1 MLSKEEAIR
10 KHREMWNWI
19 ADRIME
25 RKRSVIIHRLK
36 QEYVV
41 QHDEEILY
49 NCYMCDYCVGILDG
63 EELEERCKYCPL
75 DWESDGDKYGLR
87 QCLDNHEE
95 EGLYRKVQGTVIWEE
110 QYILCKK
117 IANLKEVGQ

>member
-25 RKRSVIIHRLK
+25 RKRLVDVDELK
-36 QEYVV
+36 REYVE
-41 QHDEEILY
+41 QHNEEILY
-49 NCYMCDYCVGILDG
+49 NCYLCDYCAGILNG
-63 EELEERCKYCPL
+63 EEFEERCKYCPL
-75 DWESDGDKYGLR
+75 DWESDGDEDGLY
-87 QCLDNHEE
+87 QFLENHGEI
-95 EGLYRKVQGTVIWEE
+95 GLYREADRTVLWEE
-110 QYILCKK
+110 QYKLCKK